1 MKSTDQFLQ
10 LFICA
15 ASSLFIVA
23 CGGSGGGGGD
33 GGPSNGSGT
42 SFTGNT
48 APAQIDESNA
58 QSIGETSGEAVRQ
71 AAGTSSLPTAIDVQ
85 EVDLEPV
92 HRSAIDAA
100 RLSTLPTGVDVSDAV
115 CPGGGSATSTSSGP
129 GLNGSGR
136 LDTTIVYTD
145 CVLNTGSNRLT
156 INGTVL
162 SSFSDISNPD
172 SAFSI
177 SYQNVTVSG
186 LGFGSQTLNYTF
198 SCTNA
203 SASSTCTQSS
213 TFVSS
218 SGSTHQ
224 ISDYSISGNTSSGF
238 NGTASF
244 SHATYGTV
252 SISVS
257 GLTYGSCGSSPDG
270 GTIAFTSSNGS
281 SGSITF
287 SSNCTVSGTWN
298 TGSASG
304 SF

>member
-1 MKSTDQFLQ
+1 MKSTDQFRQ

-15 ASSLFIVA
+15 ASSLLIVA

-33 GGPSNGSGT
+33 GGPSNGSGI

-71 AAGTSSLPTAIDVQ
+71 AAGTSSLPTAVEVQ

-92 HRSAIDAA
+92 HRTVIESAQ
-100 RLSTLPTGVDVSDAV
+100 LSTLPSGVDVSSGV
-115 CPGGGSATSTSSGP
+115 CTGGGSANVTFSGP
-129 GLNGSGR
+129 GQNGSGR
-136 LDTTIVYTD
+136 LDSTIVYD
-145 CVLNTGSNRLT
+145 NCVFNSGNTTFT
-156 INGTVL
+156 IDGTVITED
-162 SSFSDISNPD
+162 SDVSNPS

-203 SASSTCTQSS
+203 SVSSTCTQSS

-218 SGSTHQ
+218 SGGTHQ

-252 SISVS
+252 SINVS
-257 GLTYGSCGSSPDG
+257 GLTYGSCGTSPDG